1 VEVKE
6 KMKNTQE
13 LIHQRTK
20 EYIKEIGGNVKS
32 GFCYNSQARKYYER
46 KQKIEAERQ
55 KKIQREELQK

>member
-1 VEVKE
+1 
-6 KMKNTQE
+6 MKNTQE

-55 KKIQREELQK
+55 KKIQREEL